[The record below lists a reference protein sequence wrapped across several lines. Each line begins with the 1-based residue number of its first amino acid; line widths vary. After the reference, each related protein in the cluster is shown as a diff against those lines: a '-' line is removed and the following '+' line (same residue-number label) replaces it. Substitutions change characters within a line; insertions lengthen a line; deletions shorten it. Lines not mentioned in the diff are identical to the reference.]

1 MKIMKI
7 KLIFLTAF
15 LVGSL
20 AAMQAQY
27 VNEVPISELDADYV
41 MIWSDLGPLLS
52 SKITVRIDYGQGG
65 RTPQITDEKRRV
77 ISFNGMIAAINMMSK
92 SGFEIDRIIRDP
104 KNDTD
109 YYYMKRRAIQNY
121 SSSSGTVDYDAGTH
135 KR

>member
-1 MKIMKI
+1 MKI
-7 KLIFLTAF
+7 KLIFLTVF

-77 ISFNGMIAAINMMSK
+77 ISFNGMIAAKAARM
-92 SGFEIDRIIRDP
+92 
-104 KNDTD
+104 
-109 YYYMKRRAIQNY
+109 RAIVVPAEENRQDPRYALANVKLD
-121 SSSSGTVDYDAGTH
+121 SLARLTGEDLRG
-135 KR
+135 

>member
-1 MKIMKI
+1 
-7 KLIFLTAF
+7 
-15 LVGSL
+15 
-20 AAMQAQY
+20 MQAQY

-121 SSSSGTVDYDAGTH
+121 SSSSGAVDYDAGTH

>member
-1 MKIMKI
+1 MKV
-7 KLIFLTAF
+7 KLLFLTAL

-20 AAMQAQY
+20 TTIRAQY
-27 VNEVPISELDADYV
+27 VNEVPIGELDADYV
-41 MIWSDLGPLLS
+41 MIWSDSGPLLS

-65 RTPQITDEKRRV
+65 RTPQITDDRRRV

-92 SGFEIDRIIRDP
+92 NGFEIDRIIRDP

-109 YYYMKRRAIQNY
+109 YYYMKRRDIQNSVGY
-121 SSSSGTVDYDAGTH
+121 SSESGTVDYDAGTH